1 MSASSG
7 PTGASPPMSGTTSQ
21 AIPFRPEHRGSGSS
35 AVDVLL
41 ILALLL
47 GSFVA
52 ALWFARKKGWLD
64 RWIVAAP
71 GIRAT
76 KRAGLELEQVLR
88 LSQKSAL
95 YHVNDGSTRYLVLES
110 AGAAQVLKTESL
122 QGSQPNE

>member
-1 MSASSG
+1 
-7 PTGASPPMSGTTSQ
+7 MSGTTSQ
-21 AIPFRPEHRGSGSS
+21 AIPFRPEYRASGSN

-47 GSFVA
+47 GSFVV

-71 GIRAT
+71 GIGAT

-95 YHVNDGSTRYLVLES
+95 YRVNDGSTRYLVLES

-122 QGSQPNE
+122 QGSHADE

>member
-1 MSASSG
+1 
-7 PTGASPPMSGTTSQ
+7 MSGTPSQ
-21 AIPFRPEHRGSGSS
+21 AIPFRPEYRGSGSN
-35 AVDVLL
+35 AADVLL

-52 ALWFARKKGWLD
+52 VLWFARKKGWLD

-71 GIRAT
+71 GVGAT

-95 YHVNDGSTRYLVLES
+95 YRVNDGNTRYLVLES
-110 AGAAQVLKTESL
+110 GDAVQVLKTEAM
-122 QGSQPNE
+122 QGSPTDE

>member
-1 MSASSG
+1 VSVSSG
-7 PTGASPPMSGTTSQ
+7 PTGALPPMSGTTSQ
-21 AIPFRPEHRGSGSS
+21 AIPFRPEYRGSGSN

-71 GIRAT
+71 GIGAT
-76 KRAGLELEQVLR
+76 KRTGLELEQVLR

-95 YHVNDGSTRYLVLES
+95 YRVNDGSTRYLVLES
-110 AGAAQVLKTESL
+110 AGVAQVLKTESL
-122 QGSQPNE
+122 QGSQPDE

>member
-7 PTGASPPMSGTTSQ
+7 PTGAPLPTSGTASQ
-21 AIPFRPEHRGSGSS
+21 AIPFRPEYRGSGSS

-41 ILALLL
+41 ILVLLL

-52 ALWFARKKGWLD
+52 VLWFARKKGWLD

-71 GIRAT
+71 GVGVT

-95 YHVNDGSTRYLVLES
+95 YRINDGSTRYLVLES

-122 QGSQPNE
+122 QGSQTHD